1 MRLVLPR
8 PVRRLLLPVDAAVLL
23 VLTAVFAVTT
33 VIAAVLAPVTRRRRV
48 LRMAAFALSYC
59 LVELLVM
66 CAAGLLWLRQAAPG
80 RGGGARKQAWITA
93 NQRLLAWA
101 LGRVLEAARRF
112 LGFEVVVVESSDKT
126 ALASDDPVLV
136 LARHGG
142 PGDSFALVHLLLT
155 RYSRSVRIVLK
166 EILQLDPALD
176 LLLNRLNC
184 CFLAAPSDDSRDM
197 TARLTQMARGM
208 GPGDALLLFPEGA
221 NWTPDRRQRAIH
233 HLRRHHKTHAARA
246 ATLMT
251 NVLPPRPDG
260 VFTCLDANPGLGV
273 VVVAHAGLDRMVR
286 ARHVWEELPLTTP
299 MTVRAWPTAEIPE
312 GQGGPAGLV
321 DPGVGGRRRV
331 GGRVPRRWRLTPDA
345 WGSVAQP
352 EVGGWQLGV
361 TQNKSPG
368 GIRMKPIEKTLRRV
382 DAASSDSDPPP
393 WYSAS

>member
-1 MRLVLPR
+1 MPHMTPHHRSSTASAIAETYRQMRLVLPR

-23 VLTAVFAVTT
+23 VLAAVFAVTT
-33 VIAAVLAPVTRRRRV
+33 MIAAVLAPVTRRRRV
-48 LRMAAFALSYC
+48 LRLAAFALSYC
-59 LVELLVM
+59 LVELVVM
-66 CAAGLLWLRQAAPG
+66 CAAAQLWLRHATPH
-80 RGGGARKQAWITA
+80 RGGAARKQPWITA

-101 LGRVLEAARRF
+101 LGRVLDAGRRF
-112 LGFEVVVVESSDKT
+112 LGFEVVVVETSDRT
-126 ALASDDPVLV
+126 ELASDDPVLV

-155 RYSRSVRIVLK
+155 RYNRSVRIVLK

-176 LLLNRLNC
+176 VLLNRLNC
-184 CFLAAPSDDSRDM
+184 CFLATPSDDGRDT

-260 VFTCLDANPGLGV
+260 VFTCLDANPGLAV

-286 ARHVWEELPLTTP
+286 ARHVWDQLPLTAP
-299 MTVRAWPTAEIPE
+299 MTVRAWPTAEIPKDRE
-312 GQGGPAGLV
+312 DRLAWLTLEWAVV
-321 DPGVGGRRRV
+321 DE
-331 GGRVPRRWRLTPDA
+331 W
-345 WGSVAQP
+345 
-352 EVGGWQLGV
+352 
-361 TQNKSPG
+361 
-368 GIRMKPIEKTLRRV
+368 V
-382 DAASSDSDPPP
+382 DAFHAGAD
-393 WYSAS
+393 